1 MENVHQVGK
10 RVEKIVAKCL
20 PRLKALVIGT
30 VQDPRKRRGL
40 RHDFG
45 ETELR
50 YFVTNATT
58 GMLHPEHLL
67 LLMRRHWSIAVPVFW
82 DCNWTFDMQFGED
95 DRRWC
100 TENMALL
107 TLGVLRMVAYNT
119 QQHLRKC
126 HVVVHHQRAV
136 DSPRPWRETAELV
149 LDCFKGLP
157 KAFVATLGS
166 VTRGNLRRAAA
177 SPSG

>member
-1 MENVHQVGK
+1 
-10 RVEKIVAKCL
+10 
-20 PRLKALVIGT
+20 
-30 VQDPRKRRGL
+30 
-40 RHDFG
+40 
-45 ETELR
+45 
-50 YFVTNATT
+50 
-58 GMLHPEHLL
+58 
-67 LLMRRHWSIAVPVFW
+67 
-82 DCNWTFDMQFGED
+82 MQFGED

-126 HVVVHHQRAV
+126 HVVVQHQRAV

-157 KAFVATLGS
+157 KPFVATLGS
-166 VTRGNLRRAAA
+166 VTLGNLRRAAA